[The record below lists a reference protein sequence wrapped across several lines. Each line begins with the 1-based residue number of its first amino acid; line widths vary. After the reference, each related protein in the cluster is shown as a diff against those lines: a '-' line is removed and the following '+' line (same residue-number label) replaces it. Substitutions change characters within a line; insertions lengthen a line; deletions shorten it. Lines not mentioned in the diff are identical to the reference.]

1 MDQITIV
8 GSTTWG
14 TTLAIIN
21 SMEGKDVVLLVRT
34 EKESDMLNKNR
45 ENKRFRPLLDK
56 LGVRLTQIRTKIR
69 IYRHYRKNGGVE

>member
-34 EKESDMLNKNR
+34 EKESDMLNKN
-45 ENKRFRPLLDK
+45 LSL
-56 LGVRLTQIRTKIR
+56 IHI
-69 IYRHYRKNGGVE
+69 

>member
-21 SMEGKDVVLLVRT
+21 AIEGKEVTLLART
-34 EKESDMLNKNR
+34 EKEFEMLS
-45 ENKRFRPLLDK
+45 
-56 LGVRLTQIRTKIR
+56 
-69 IYRHYRKNGGVE
+69 

>member
-45 ENKRFRPLLDK
+45 ENKGSYLEFFYQRS
-56 LGVRLTQIRTKIR
+56 
-69 IYRHYRKNGGVE
+69 